1 MTVADRHRTSTT
13 GLSPI
18 MEKKKESTLSS
29 LQIVCFKIG
38 NEEYGLDILQV
49 QEILKLPK
57 VTKLPKSKPYIMGVI
72 DLRGKVLPIVEL
84 SKLFGIDSGQLGEA
98 ARAIVVNIAGKKVG
112 LGIDSVSHVIKVNAS
127 DIEPPPPVVRGIS
140 GKYIVGVAKL
150 EEGFVIIL
158 DITQLFTSEE
168 LSSL

>member
-1 MTVADRHRTSTT
+1 MAVADRNRTSTM

-18 MEKKKESTLSS
+18 MEKKKDSTLSS

-84 SKLFGIDSGQLGEA
+84 SKLFGIDTGQLGEA

-140 GKYIVGVAKL
+140 GKYIVGVAKM

>member
-1 MTVADRHRTSTT
+1 MD
-13 GLSPI
+13 
-18 MEKKKESTLSS
+18 KKEHYFSS

-38 NEEYGLDILQV
+38 NEEYGIDILQV

-72 DLRGKVLPIVEL
+72 DLRSKVLPIVDL
-84 SKLFGIDSGQLGEA
+84 SKRFGIESNKLTENS
-98 ARAIVVNIAGKKVG
+98 RAIVVNISGKKVG

-140 GKYIVGVAKL
+140 GKYIIGIAKMGD
-150 EEGFVIIL
+150 GFVVIL
-158 DITQLFTSEE
+158 DINQMFTVDE
-168 LSSL
+168 LYAV